1 MKAVVVDKFPPFPA
15 NDGGKLRSAAILRR
29 LATRGE
35 VVLCAFEHG
44 GFDRAAFADLGIDV
58 RTVPWDPTG
67 WRTARGL
74 ARTGAASSGRFWDA
88 RLAAVVR
95 EATAAAPAD
104 VLVVEHG
111 QLASY
116 LDVGRARLKVLDLHN
131 IDSALAASYARS
143 AETRGARLARA
154 EAVLLRRLERRA
166 VSRADVVVTVSEDDA
181 RRLPQST
188 REVLRCP
195 NGWDPRPVLPPAPDP
210 VVIFAAALGWRPNVD
225 AAIWFGREV
234 WPRVLERNP
243 AARLLL
249 VGKDPADAVRALAC
263 GTIEVTGTVPQIR
276 PYLAK
281 ARVAVAPL
289 LAGGGTRLKILEA
302 LDAGRAVVSTVVG
315 VEGLDQ
321 LIGQGVV
328 VAADATSM
336 AVSVSSLLTDPE
348 RASALGRQG
357 HDAVARHF
365 AWDAVLAPLLAR
377 IDEVAA

>member
-1 MKAVVVDKFPPFPA
+1 MKVVVVDKFPPFPA

-29 LATRGE
+29 LAARGE
-35 VVLCAFEHG
+35 VVLCAFEQG
-44 GFDRAAFADLGIDV
+44 GFDNTGFADLGIDV
-58 RTVPWDPTG
+58 RTVPWDPTA

-74 ARTGAASSGRFWDA
+74 ARTGTASAGRFWDG

-95 EATAAAPAD
+95 EATASAPAD
-104 VLVVEHG
+104 VLLVEHG
-111 QLASY
+111 QLACY

-143 AETRGARLARA
+143 AKTPGARLAAA

-181 RRLPQST
+181 RRLPPAAG
-188 REVLRCP
+188 EVLRCP
-195 NGWDPRPVLPPAPDP
+195 NGWETRPVLPPAVDP
-210 VVIFAAALGWRPNVD
+210 VVVFAATLGWRPNVD

-234 WPRVLERNP
+234 WPRVIERSP

-249 VGKDPADAVRALAC
+249 VGKDPAEAVRALAC
-263 GTIEVTGTVPQIR
+263 GTIEVTGTVPDMR
-276 PYLAK
+276 PYLAR

-315 VEGLDQ
+315 VEGLHQ
-321 LIGQGVV
+321 LIGHGVE
-328 VAADATSM
+328 VADDAASM
-336 AVSVSSLLTDPE
+336 AASVSSLLADPG
-348 RASALGRQG
+348 RASALGTRG

-365 AWDAVLAPLLAR
+365 SWDAVLAPLLAR
-377 IDEVAA
+377 IDVVAS